1 MSCLSASG
9 LLFSPSPSPL
19 SQSSRLK
26 SGCSAFIPRPTA
38 QRAPR
43 LVKTRASDEKDG
55 SLDVELSGQKGT
67 GSLEHRAR
75 RPALDISP
83 FGPNVNESKTDTFGL
98 AVKTRSPGLMDPLSP
113 VRTVRQMLDT
123 MDRIFDESWSFP
135 GFNRPSRDVRAPW
148 DYADTETEVRMR
160 FDMPGLSKEDVKV
173 SIESDNVLVIRGEHK
188 SDSAEGDS
196 WTSRSSAAYDTR
208 LVLPDNL
215 ETDKIKAELKNGV
228 LFITIP
234 KRKVESKVVD
244 VQVEG

>member
-9 LLFSPSPSPL
+9 LLFSPSPSLL
-19 SQSSRLK
+19 SQSSRLR

-55 SLDVELSGQKGT
+55 SLDVEFSGQKGT
-67 GSLEHRAR
+67 GSLERRAR
-75 RPALDISP
+75 RPALDIPP
-83 FGPNVNESKTDTFGL
+83 F
-98 AVKTRSPGLMDPLSP
+98 GLMDPLSP
-113 VRTVRQMLDT
+113 MRTVRQMLDT
-123 MDRIFDESWSFP
+123 MDRIFEESWSFP
-135 GFNRPSRDVRAPW
+135 GSNRPSRDVRAPW

-160 FDMPGLSKEDVKV
+160 FDMPGLTKEDVKV

-196 WTSRSSAAYDTR
+196 WTSRSSAVYDTR

-234 KRKVESKVVD
+234 KKKVEAKVVD
-244 VQVEG
+244 VQVE